1 MVNHYKMPLPA
12 SYLFLYNVF
21 MKNLPSTLPV
31 FPLNGVIYFP
41 KTNLPLNIF
50 EQRYLNLVDDAYNK
64 DKLMGMV
71 QSKKESESVYQVGC
85 LGKISD
91 YQKSKDGRILI
102 NLTGISRF
110 KILEEISNDKLYREF
125 KVDYK
130 DFNEDNIE
138 TNYPINTKSLMDDTK
153 KFFRK
158 NGLLLNWK
166 EFEKLDQSQK
176 INTLAMIAP
185 ITSEEKQ
192 KLLESISL
200 KNKVETLESIIS
212 FYLHETSFN
221 NQTVQ

>member
-1 MVNHYKMPLPA
+1 MPLPA
-12 SYLFLYNVF
+12 SYFFLYSIC
-21 MKNLPSTLPV
+21 MKNLPSSLPV
-31 FPLNGVIYFP
+31 FPLSGVIYFP

-50 EQRYLNLVDDAYNK
+50 EQRYLNLVNDAYSK

-71 QSKKESESVYQVGC
+71 QSKKEDGGVYQVGC

-138 TNYPINTKSLMDDTK
+138 TNNLIDAKSLMDNAK
-153 KFFRK
+153 KFFKR

-166 EFEKLDQSQK
+166 EFGKLDQSQI

-185 ITSEEKQ
+185 ITNEEKQ

-200 KNKVETLESIIS
+200 KNKVETLESIMS
-212 FYLHETSFN
+212 FYLYETNFN
-221 NQTVQ
+221 NRTVQ